1 MNDKELELLNE
12 ILSTY
17 KYDDPEMVMEDYE
30 FLKTLNDYVV
40 ENTHEFNK
48 EPVYLNRV
56 GINNSYK
63 YSYNFFKTINPIY
76 AEYLEKR
83 WNEAFIFCENNLYG
97 VSNTFY
103 DQKCHDTRIKL
114 FVRKNISDS
123 YTIVHELIHD
133 MNLKEATISE
143 NDSFYLLCEVFSIAI
158 ELLFEDYLKKQNVSE
173 FEKNKKG
180 TFYAIYTNSYIVDF
194 EYYLLD
200 KFFEKDYVCKKDII
214 NYLEKHPKNS
224 ALVGYL
230 IDDILDNESL
240 SLDYEQ
246 RYIFGIFLASYMH
259 DRIIENPKK
268 IQEFIELN
276 DYLNSLEIYDIFK
289 IIDLDFNHDSE
300 SLTPDSYK
308 KLFKSYKNEMKR
320 KNEK

>member
-30 FLKTLNDYVV
+30 FLKTLNDYVI

-143 NDSFYLLCEVFSIAI
+143 NDSFYLLCEVFSIA
-158 ELLFEDYLKKQNVSE
+158 
-173 FEKNKKG
+173 
-180 TFYAIYTNSYIVDF
+180 FYAIYTNSYIVDF

-300 SLTPDSYK
+300 TLTPDSYK

>member
-1 MNDKELELLNE
+1 
-12 ILSTY
+12 
-17 KYDDPEMVMEDYE
+17 
-30 FLKTLNDYVV
+30 
-40 ENTHEFNK
+40 
-48 EPVYLNRV
+48 
-56 GINNSYK
+56 
-63 YSYNFFKTINPIY
+63 
-76 AEYLEKR
+76 
-83 WNEAFIFCENNLYG
+83 
-97 VSNTFY
+97 
-103 DQKCHDTRIKL
+103 
-114 FVRKNISDS
+114 
-123 YTIVHELIHD
+123 

-180 TFYAIYTNSYIVDF
+180 TFYAIYAKADIVDF

-200 KFFEKDYVCKKDII
+200 KFFEKDYVSRKDII
-214 NYLEKHPKNS
+214 NYLEKYPKNS

-240 SLDYEQ
+240 NLDFEQ

-300 SLTPDSYK
+300 TLTPDSYK